1 MVISHLDSRL
11 RMKKGGC
18 IMARNRKIFVH
29 RNSEN
34 IHMKLSGDFD
44 GSLASELL
52 NLLKK
57 NCNAASKI
65 FIHTGCLRAVHSFGQ
80 AVFHKNLNFINN
92 ESTSLLFTGKYAS
105 QLIPENNDLLHIKSC

>member
-1 MVISHLDSRL
+1 
-11 RMKKGGC
+11 MKKGGC
-18 IMARNRKIFVH
+18 IMAKNRKIFVH

-57 NCNAASKI
+57 NCNASSKI
-65 FIHTGCLRAVHSFGQ
+65 FIHTGCLKTVHSFGRE
-80 AVFHKNLNFINN
+80 VFHKNCNAINGQ
-92 ESTSLLFTGKYAS
+92 SAQLLFTGKYAS
-105 QLIPENNDLLHIKSC
+105 QLIP